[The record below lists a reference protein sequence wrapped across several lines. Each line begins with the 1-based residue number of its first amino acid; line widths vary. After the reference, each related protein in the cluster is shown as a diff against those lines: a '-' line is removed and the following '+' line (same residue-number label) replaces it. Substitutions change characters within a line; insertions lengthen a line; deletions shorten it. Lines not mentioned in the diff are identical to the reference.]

1 MILTIMYIV
10 LPNMGPVLLLNPI
23 LFYDAPKLAPG
34 VFDDFLTIPTIGGVG
49 AGAPF
54 NTTTLRELVVSSAG
68 GRDLGSIGP
77 RTVFNT
83 VGLTDYEPELLFSIL
98 NDTYVSILTLRLLT
112 LNLFVCLSVMYP
124 DPRPIPLQLVCRL
137 RQLRD

>member
-10 LPNMGPVLLLNPI
+10 LPNMGPVVLLNPT
-23 LFYDAPKLAPG
+23 LFYDSPKVAPG
-34 VFDDFLTIPTIGGVG
+34 VFDDFLTIPTVGGVG

-54 NTTTLRELVVSSAG
+54 NTTTVRDLVVSGGG
-68 GRDLGSIGP
+68 GRDLDSISP
-77 RTVFNT
+77 RAVFNT

-98 NDTYVSILTLRLLT
+98 NDTYVSILTLT
-112 LNLFVCLSVMYP
+112 LDLFVCSSIIPP
-124 DPRPIPLQLVCRL
+124 DPGPIPLQLVCRF

>member
-1 MILTIMYIV
+1 MILTISSIV
-10 LPNMGPVLLLNPI
+10 LPDMGPVLLLNPI

-54 NTTTLRELVVSSAG
+54 NTTTLRELVVSTGG
-68 GRDLGSIGP
+68 GRDLDSLAP
-77 RTVFNT
+77 RAVFNT
-83 VGLTDYEPELLFSIL
+83 VGLTEYQPELLFSIL

-112 LNLFVCLSVMYP
+112 LDLFVCLSVVSL
-124 DPRPIPLQLVCRL
+124 DPGPIPLQLLRYL
-137 RQLRD
+137 RQLCN